1 MGASSALHAPL
12 PTSPRSAEGGEITPL
27 FLMDASFFLQLLLNG
42 IVIGVIYALV
52 AMGLSLIFGVLEI
65 VNFAHGEF
73 YMLGAMLAYFLTT
86 NMTLGFWPTVLVV
99 TLVAVCLGYV
109 LYETLLASLK
119 GASFERSI
127 LLTLG
132 LSMVLQNGAVYLF
145 TTTPKMLR
153 GGYSYAT
160 VMIGEMRIAVP
171 RLIALGLGIGAFGL
185 LYLVLYRTR
194 IGKAMRGVAQNRDA
208 ALMVGIDPRA
218 VSRLAVAIGIGLSGL
233 AGAALA
239 PVYAVHPTMGFSFV
253 FKAFAIIIMGGLGN
267 VAGAGIAAVSLGVV
281 ETIAGGF
288 VPLAMVDAVAFVGMI
303 LVLLFKPEGLF
314 GRGVRV

>member
-1 MGASSALHAPL
+1 MEAG
-12 PTSPRSAEGGEITPL
+12 
-27 FLMDASFFLQLLLNG
+27 FLIQLLVNG
-42 IVIGVIYALV
+42 LVIGVIYALV
-52 AMGLSLIFGVLEI
+52 AIGLSLIFGVLEI

-86 NMTLGFWPTVLVV
+86 NASFGYWPGIVVV
-99 TLVAVCLGYV
+99 TAVAVCLGFV
-109 LYETLLASLK
+109 LFEALLGTLR

-145 TTTPKMLR
+145 TTTPKMMASSL
-153 GGYSYAT
+153 SYVNVT
-160 VMIGEMRIAVP
+160 IGELRIALV
-171 RLIALGLGIGAFGL
+171 RLFALGLGLAAFAA
-185 LYLVLYRTR
+185 LYLILYRTR
-194 IGKAMRGVAQNRDA
+194 IGMAMRGVAQNRDA

-239 PVYAVHPTMGFSFV
+239 PVYAVHPLMGFAFV
-253 FKAFAIIIMGGLGN
+253 FKAFAIIIIGGLGN
-267 VAGAGIAAVSLGVV
+267 VAGAAIAAVALGVL
-281 ETIAGGF
+281 ETLIGGF
-288 VPLAMVDAVAFVGMI
+288 LPMVMVDALAFGGMI
-303 LVLLFKPEGLF
+303 LVLLVRPQGLF

>member
-1 MGASSALHAPL
+1 MEAG
-12 PTSPRSAEGGEITPL
+12 
-27 FLMDASFFLQLLLNG
+27 FLIQLLVNG
-42 IVIGVIYALV
+42 LVIGVIYALV
-52 AMGLSLIFGVLEI
+52 AIGLSLIFGVLEI

-86 NMTLGFWPTVLVV
+86 NASFGYWPGIVVV
-99 TLVAVCLGYV
+99 TAVAVCLGYV
-109 LYETLLASLK
+109 LFEALLGTLR

-145 TTTPKMLR
+145 TTTPKMMASSL
-153 GGYSYAT
+153 SYVNVT
-160 VMIGEMRIAVP
+160 IGELRIALV
-171 RLIALGLGIGAFGL
+171 RLFALGLGLAAFAA
-185 LYLVLYRTR
+185 LYLILYRTR
-194 IGKAMRGVAQNRDA
+194 IGMAMRGVAQNRDA

-239 PVYAVHPTMGFSFV
+239 PVYAVHPLMGFAFV
-253 FKAFAIIIMGGLGN
+253 FKAFAIIIIGGLGN
-267 VAGAGIAAVSLGVV
+267 VAGAAIAAVALGVL
-281 ETIAGGF
+281 ETLIGGF
-288 VPLAMVDAVAFVGMI
+288 LPMVMVDALAFGGMI
-303 LVLLFKPEGLF
+303 LVLLVRPQGLF